1 MSDVPGTPDDERKL
15 RVVRLFIYLGMLSV
29 LIAAGAGLVLL
40 ISDPEPG
47 STSEATL
54 GITAAIAG
62 LGTALFA
69 GIAAIYAQINNLWR
83 YAPMWIRTTIMA
95 IVIVGLIITIVSWI
109 RSI

>member
-1 MSDVPGTPDDERKL
+1 MSDIARTPDDERKL
-15 RVVRLFIYLGMLSV
+15 RVVRLFIYLGVLCV

-40 ISDPEPG
+40 VADPEPG

-69 GIAAIYAQINNLWR
+69 GIAAIYAQSNNLWR
-83 YAPMWIRTTIMA
+83 YAPPWFRSMIMA
-95 IVIVGLIITIVSWI
+95 IVIVGLIVSIVSWTLN
-109 RSI
+109 